1 MSKLNQDQLMDS
13 YINWLKARISIED
26 LDGVYQITSPY
37 LDVNNDRLQ
46 LYVSNEGDT
55 LKLSDDGHVINEL
68 EMSGCSISSS
78 KKRME
83 ILNFILNKFGVQ
95 KNGDELYI
103 YATID
108 NFAQRKHFLLQAMLS
123 VNDMFMTTRANV
135 TSIFLEEVERFL
147 SENDIRFSDNVA
159 FIGKSG
165 FTHNFDFLISKYR
178 DIPERIIKVINN
190 PRRDTAESL
199 IFAWNE
205 TRETRKSKAV
215 MYAFLND
222 ENRKVSDSI
231 ISAFKQYDIIPVQWS
246 LKEEYIQE
254 LTA

>member
-1 MSKLNQDQLMDS
+1 MPKINQDQLKKS
-13 YINWLKARISIED
+13 YIDWLNSRITIED

-46 LYVSNEGDT
+46 LYVSKEGDV
-55 LKLSDDGHVINEL
+55 LKLSDDGQVINEL
-68 EMSGCSISSS
+68 EMTGCNISRS

-83 ILNFILNKFGVQ
+83 ILSFILNKFGVKQ
-95 KNGDELYI
+95 NGDELFI
-103 YATID
+103 YATMG
-108 NFAQRKHFLLQAMLS
+108 NYAQRKHFLLQAMLS

-135 TSIFLEEVERFL
+135 TSIFLKEVERFL
-147 SENDIRFSDNVA
+147 VENEIRFSDNIS

-165 FTHNFDFLISKYR
+165 FTHNFDFVIPKFR
-178 DIPERIIKVINN
+178 EIPERIIKVINN

-222 ENRKVSDSI
+222 ENKSI
-231 ISAFKQYDIIPVQWS
+231 GDTITSAFNQYNIKPIPWS
-246 LKEEYIQE
+246 QSGQYIDE
-254 LTA
+254 LIA